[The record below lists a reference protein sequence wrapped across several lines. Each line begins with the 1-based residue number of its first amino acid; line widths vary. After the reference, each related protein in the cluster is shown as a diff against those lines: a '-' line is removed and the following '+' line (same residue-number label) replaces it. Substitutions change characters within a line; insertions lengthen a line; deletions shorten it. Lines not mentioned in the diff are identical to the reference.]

1 MNAIIF
7 FCDGCAMQLK
17 SLRIFD
23 AVCSTG
29 SFGAA
34 AQRLHTVQS
43 NVTAHIKKLEE
54 ELQVQLMERSSGPV
68 RLTPAGHT
76 LLPHAQRMLQTHDE
90 TCALFAG
97 DAPPAGSLRIGAME
111 STAALRLPSVLAQV
125 YQGHPHI
132 DLQLR
137 TGPTAALL
145 DDLVRGALDCAFVAG
160 QPPNPRWWAQPVF
173 QEELVLVGPTPMQAL
188 PAPALLLHTPFL
200 AFRQGCSY
208 RQRIELL
215 LASQGITSTRIMELG
230 TLDAI
235 LGCVAAGMGFALMPL
250 ALMETQQSRFGTHC
264 LRLPEPLRSQIGVVD
279 TWLVA
284 PEQQGWSPQ
293 LRALVDKL
301 QPMALTAV

>member
-1 MNAIIF
+1 
-7 FCDGCAMQLK
+7 MQLK
-17 SLRIFD
+17 SLRMFE
-23 AVCSTG
+23 AVYSTG

-54 ELQVQLMERSSGPV
+54 ELQVQLLERSSTPV

-76 LLPHAQRMLQTHDE
+76 LLPYAQRLLKTHDAAS
-90 TCALFAG
+90 ALFAG
-97 DAPPAGSLRIGAME
+97 ASPPAGSLRIGAME
-111 STAALRLPSVLAQV
+111 STAALRLPPVLAQV
-125 YQGHPHI
+125 YQAHPQM

-145 DDLVRGALDCAFVAG
+145 EDLQRGALDCALVAG
-160 QPPNPRWWAQPVF
+160 QPPHPRWWARPVF
-173 QEELVLVGPTPMQAL
+173 QEELVLVGPAPMAAL
-188 PAPALLLHTPFL
+188 PAPDVLLRTPFL

-215 LASQGITSTRIMELG
+215 LASQGITSTRIMEMG

-235 LGCVAAGMGFALMPL
+235 LGCVAAGMGFALMPQ
-250 ALMETQQSRFGTHC
+250 ALMQTQQARFGIHC
-264 LRLPEPLRSQIGVVD
+264 LPLPQPLRSQIGVVD

-284 PEQQGWSPQ
+284 PESSGWSPQ
-293 LRALVDKL
+293 LHALV
-301 QPMALTAV
+301 ALLPAATVA

>member
-1 MNAIIF
+1 
-7 FCDGCAMQLK
+7 MQFK

-23 AVCSTG
+23 AVQRCG

-34 AQRLHTVQS
+34 AQQLHTVQS

-54 ELQVQLMERSSGPV
+54 ELQVQLIERHSGPV

-76 LLPHAQRMLQTHDE
+76 LLPHARRMLHLHDS

-97 DAPPAGSLRIGAME
+97 HAEAAGQLRIGAME
-111 STAALRLPSVLAQV
+111 STAALRLPAVLAQV
-125 YQGHPHI
+125 CREHPQI
-132 DLQLR
+132 ELQLC

-145 DDLVRGALDCAFVAG
+145 DDLVRGTLDCAFVAG
-160 QPPNPRWWAQPVF
+160 QPPHPRWWAQPVF
-173 QEELVLVGPTPMQAL
+173 QEELVLVGAAPMQAL
-188 PAPALLLHTPFL
+188 PSPEVLLQTPFL

-215 LASQGITSTRIMELG
+215 LASQGITAARIMEMG

-235 LGCVAAGMGFALMPL
+235 LGCVAAGMGFALMPQ
-250 ALMETQQSRFGTHC
+250 ALMRTQQSRFGIHC
-264 LRLPEPLRSQIGVVD
+264 LPLPGALRSQVALVD

-284 PEQQGWSPQ
+284 PEPAGWSPQ
-293 LRALVDKL
+293 LQALVQQLHTAPNAASGTASLAGAL
-301 QPMALTAV
+301 QPI

>member
-1 MNAIIF
+1 
-7 FCDGCAMQLK
+7 MQLK

-43 NVTAHIKKLEE
+43 NVTAHIKKLED
-54 ELQVQLMERSSGPV
+54 ELGVQLMERSSTPV

-76 LLPHAQRMLQTHDE
+76 LLPHAQRLLQTHDA

-97 DAPPAGSLRIGAME
+97 DAPPAGGLRIGAME
-111 STAALRLPSVLAQV
+111 STAALRLPSVLAQL
-125 YQGHPHI
+125 YQAHPQI

-137 TGPTAALL
+137 TGPSGWLL
-145 DDLVRGALDCAFVAG
+145 EELQRGTLDCTLVAG
-160 QPPNPRWWAQPVF
+160 QPPHPRWWGQAVF
-173 QEELVLVGPTPMQAL
+173 QEELVLVSCTPLQQL
-188 PAPALLLHTPFL
+188 PSPEVLLSTPFL
-200 AFRQGCSY
+200 AFRQSCSY

-215 LASQGITSTRIMELG
+215 LASQGITGARIMEMG
-230 TLDAI
+230 SLDAI

-250 ALMETQQSRFGTHC
+250 ALMRSQQSRFGVHT
-264 LRLPEPLRSQIGVVD
+264 LVLPEPLRSQIALVD

-284 PEQQGWSPQ
+284 PEREGWSPQ
-293 LRALVDKL
+293 LHALADL
-301 QPMALTAV
+301 LMAPALADPAAA

>member
-1 MNAIIF
+1 
-7 FCDGCAMQLK
+7 MQLK

-54 ELQVQLMERSSGPV
+54 ELKVQLMERSNGPV

-76 LLPHAQRMLQTHDE
+76 LLPQAQRLLQTHDD

-97 DAPPAGSLRIGAME
+97 EVPPAGSLRIGAME
-111 STAALRLPSVLAQV
+111 STAALRLPSVLAKV
-125 YQGHPHI
+125 YQAHPHI

-173 QEELVLVGPTPMQAL
+173 QEELVLVGPTPMQTL
-188 PAPALLLHTPFL
+188 PAPEVLLHTPFL

-250 ALMETQQSRFGTHC
+250 ALMQTQQSRFGTHC
-264 LRLPEPLRSQIGVVD
+264 VRLPEPLRSQIGVVD

-301 QPMALTAV
+301 APLRVSVEA

>member
-1 MNAIIF
+1 MKIHIF
-7 FCDGCAMQLK
+7 FCDESAMQLK

-23 AVCSTG
+23 AVYSCG

-54 ELQVQLMERSSGPV
+54 ELAVQLIERSSGPLY
-68 RLTPAGHT
+68 LTPAGHT
-76 LLPHAQRMLQTHDE
+76 LLPHAQRLLHLHDA
-90 TCALFAG
+90 TCALFTG
-97 DAPPAGSLRIGAME
+97 QAPATGSLRIGAME
-111 STAALRLPSVLAQV
+111 STAALRLPTVLSQV
-125 YQGHPHI
+125 YQDYPHI

-145 DDLVRGALDCAFVAG
+145 DDLTRGLLDCAFVAG

-173 QEELVLVGPTPMQAL
+173 QEELVLVGPAPLQAL
-188 PAPALLLHTPFL
+188 PSPEVLLRTPFL

-215 LASQGITSTRIMELG
+215 LASQGITATRIMEMG

-235 LGCVAAGMGFALMPL
+235 LGCVAAGMGFALMPQ
-250 ALMETQQSRFGTHC
+250 ALMHSQQARFGVHC
-264 LRLPEPLRSQIGVVD
+264 LTLPEPLRSRIGVVD

-284 PEQQGWSPQ
+284 PPQTGWSPQ
-293 LRALVDKL
+293 LKALAEKL
-301 QPMALTAV
+301 VVPALA

>member
-1 MNAIIF
+1 
-7 FCDGCAMQLK
+7 MQLK
-17 SLRIFD
+17 SLRMFD

-43 NVTAHIKKLEE
+43 NVTAHIKKLED
-54 ELQVQLMERSSGPV
+54 ELQVQLMERSSSPL

-76 LLPHAQRMLQTHDE
+76 LWPRAQQLLQAHDD

-97 DAPPAGSLRIGAME
+97 TAPPTGRLRIGAME
-111 STAALRLPSVLAQV
+111 STAALRLPQVLARL
-125 YQGHPHI
+125 YQAHPQL

-137 TGPTAALL
+137 TGPTASLL
-145 DDLVRGALDCAFVAG
+145 EDLQRGALDCALVAG
-160 QPPNPRWWAQPVF
+160 QPPSARWWARPVF
-173 QEELVLVGPTPMQAL
+173 QEELVLVSPTPLEAL
-188 PAPALLLHTPFL
+188 PSPETLLSTPFL

-215 LASQGITSTRIMELG
+215 LASQGITAARIMELG

-235 LGCVAAGMGFALMPL
+235 LCCVAAGMGFALMPH
-250 ALMETQQSRFGTHC
+250 ALMQTQQHRFGIHC
-264 LRLPEPLRSQIGVVD
+264 LSLPAPLHQRIALVD

-284 PEQQGWSPQ
+284 PDQGGWSPQ
-293 LRALVDKL
+293 LHALAAQL
-301 QPMALTAV
+301 FHTEAMIGATC

>member
-1 MNAIIF
+1 
-7 FCDGCAMQLK
+7 MQIK
-17 SLRIFD
+17 SLRIFE

-76 LLPHAQRMLQTHDE
+76 LLPHAQCVLQSHDAA
-90 TCALFAG
+90 CALFAG
-97 DAPPAGSLRIGAME
+97 DAPPAGRLRIGAME
-111 STAALRLPSVLAQV
+111 STAALRLPSVLAKV
-125 YQGHPHI
+125 YQAYPQI

-145 DDLVRGALDCAFVAG
+145 EDLVRGALDCALVAG
-160 QPPNPRWWAQPVF
+160 QPPQPRWWAQAVF
-173 QEELVLVGPTPMQAL
+173 QEELVLVGPTPLQGL
-188 PAPALLLHTPFL
+188 PPPEVLLHTPFL

-215 LASQGITSTRIMELG
+215 LASQGITSARIMELG

-235 LGCVAAGMGFALMPL
+235 LGCVAAGMGFALMPQ
-250 ALMETQQSRFGTHC
+250 ALMHTQQARFAIHWV
-264 LRLPEPLRSQIGVVD
+264 RLPEPLRSQIGVVD

-284 PEQQGWSPQ
+284 PEPQGWSPQ
-293 LRALVDKL
+293 LHALAQQL
-301 QPMALTAV
+301 QARPPAAVAV